1 MEPYWSQEFDIVLS
15 GVNKHLVELYKYS
28 EKSIVLKTTPEFGKG
43 FSKYFKELDSRFNKN
58 LTINDEKIS
67 GWLFKTSTEC
77 IESLNKLLK
86 GIYEGDIK
94 PTFSGIFPPDISKSS
109 KNNKIFNLITKLA
122 ELIPEEE
129 EEFILSDDEK
139 CKTTI
144 YYNLDE
150 DSDTVI
156 EGELVY
162 SLILGKKKISINQL
176 LY

>member
-1 MEPYWSQEFDIVLS
+1 MEPYWSQEFDVVLS

-43 FSKYFKELDSRFNKN
+43 FAKYFKDLNSKFNKS

-94 PTFSGIFPPDISKSS
+94 PTFSGIFPPDISESS

-129 EEFILSDDEK
+129 EHFVLLDDEK

-150 DSDTVI
+150 DSDITI
-156 EGELVY
+156 EGSEVY
-162 SLILGKKKISINQL
+162 NLKFGKKQLVVHQL